1 MPSTN
6 DAEAT
11 TAPGGF
17 FVIVVWLSGMCLHV
31 AVACARRPA
40 YTRRVLLLMEFP
52 MLRSA
57 LAGTLALALVP
68 VANAAVDC
76 SASPVLPAPL
86 PATVVAPVAAELHV
100 RQGQL
105 GMPSGVLSSSE
116 VQSLDLILMRLRV
129 ESCNNVAKA
138 VPAGAVANSNDPA
151 AYKPQTAYDN
161 TPWRFD
167 MSQGDKRMTA
177 DEFDAWMK
185 ARGARVVRPRE
196 EAPAAAQ
203 PAPATK

>member
-1 MPSTN
+1 MR
-6 DAEAT
+6 
-11 TAPGGF
+11 TAILPF
-17 FVIVVWLSGMCLHV
+17 FVTAVWLLGTRLHV
-31 AVACARRPA
+31 AVACACRPA

-52 MLRSA
+52 MLRFA

-138 VPAGAVANSNDPA
+138 VPAGAAANSNDPA

-196 EAPAAAQ
+196 GAPAAGTQ